1 MLTTLSEGKVFRKDP
16 KGLKKY
22 SVSLLRTKQ
31 VSGALLELICGKRRP
46 PVVKAVWWWE
56 VLLFCLFC
64 LLSWDLIR
72 RALWGPLEDDD
83 FSFVPFSRR
92 AAVG

>member
-1 MLTTLSEGKVFRKDP
+1 M
-16 KGLKKY
+16 
-22 SVSLLRTKQ
+22 
-31 VSGALLELICGKRRP
+31 SGALLELHVGRGGPSCEGGFGGGESF
-46 PVVKAVWWWE
+46 V
-56 VLLFCLFC
+56 CLFC
-64 LLSWDLIR
+64 LLNWDLIR